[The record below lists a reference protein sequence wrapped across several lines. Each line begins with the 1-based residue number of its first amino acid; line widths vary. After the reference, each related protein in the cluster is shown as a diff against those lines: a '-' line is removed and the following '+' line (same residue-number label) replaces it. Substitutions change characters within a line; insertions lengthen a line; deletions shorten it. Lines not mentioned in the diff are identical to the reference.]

1 MSGLAGRRALL
12 ASGLAAAVFAASGL
26 PVAAARRGGVLRV
39 AIAPDRVAAV
49 VARATGGALTEVASD
64 GTLGPG
70 LVTGWEPVSGA
81 RVWDLRVRDRAE
93 EVVLALGA
101 LGEAALVAP
110 LRVRLALDAE
120 DADLPLRLQALVV
133 PGAGLYAEARRGDG
147 RVTLRRVASH
157 WKDGRA
163 GWFDE
168 VELLARDPAGARL
181 SALRSGLVEAASGL
195 GGHAAGM
202 LRAGGEHG
210 LADRPDGVEAV
221 SLRIAAPVGMDD
233 AGFVERWSLA

>member
-26 PVAAARRGGVLRV
+26 PVSAARRGGMLRV
-39 AIAPDRVAAV
+39 AMAPERVAAV
-49 VARATGGALTEVASD
+49 VARATGGALTEVAAD

-70 LVTGWEPVSGA
+70 LVTGWEPVRGA
-81 RVWDLRVRDRAE
+81 RVWDLRLRERAE
-93 EVVLALGA
+93 EVVAALGV

-110 LRVRLALDAE
+110 LRARLALEAADP
-120 DADLPLRLQALVV
+120 DLPLRLAALVV
-133 PGAGLYAEARRGDG
+133 PGAGLYEELRRGDG
-147 RVTLRRVASH
+147 RVTLRRVAAH

-163 GWFDE
+163 GWFEE

-181 SALRSGLVEAASGL
+181 SALRSGLVDAASGL
-195 GGHAAGM
+195 GDHAAGM

-210 LADRPDGVEAV
+210 LAERADGLEAV